1 MEPPLSSL
9 TTILF
14 NWISLFLF
22 YFNLYSN
29 FKLPTPAIYVW
40 GISSESDRMTYQPLD
55 KNTRVRLKQLMQWMQ
70 VEAMPEEEE
79 LGY

>member
-14 NWISLFLF
+14 NWISLFPFKDVLF

-40 GISSESDRMTYQPLD
+40 GYLV
-55 KNTRVRLKQLMQWMQ
+55 RVT
-70 VEAMPEEEE
+70 
-79 LGY
+79 G